1 MTTTAEIFAEIQQH
15 LQDNPAKVQG
25 LNATLQFDLSGEDG
39 GAWSITVADGTATV
53 AQGYL
58 EKPQLTVLMSAGD
71 FAALV
76 AGTLD
81 PMGALIGGKMK
92 LRGDVGLAMRLQP
105 LLQ

>member
-25 LNATLQFDLSGEDG
+25 LSATLQFDLSGEDG
-39 GAWSITVADGTATV
+39 GPWNIIVADGVATV
-53 AQGYL
+53 AQGRL
-58 EKPQLTVLMSAGD
+58 EKPQLTVLMSAAD
-71 FAALV
+71 FAAMV
-76 AGTLD
+76 GGTLD

-105 LLQ
+105 ILQ